1 MGNMIDMGSI
11 LAGAKA
17 GSDFLTVPTFRMGM
31 GASKRN
37 NPYQGESQVFEG
49 GFSLGARPEG
59 DPGRVVAQNSD
70 YLNLGAASALNS
82 DPMGGAGGDMRSYV
96 PTQDAVAPRATVPA
110 STFDPNAQAAVPEE
124 PVPAGNEEEKAQ
136 VEAVANVDGTIEQL
150 LAALQDMASMKPEEP
165 GNPVF
170 QLDAQY
176 KNSSA
181 LGGMPGTVAQY
192 PTAGS
197 MTRETDYN
205 LGAR

>member
-1 MGNMIDMGSI
+1 MGNMIDMGNI

-17 GSDFLTVPTFRMGM
+17 GSEFLTMPTFRRGM
-31 GASKRN
+31 GTSKHN
-37 NPYQGESQVFEG
+37 NPYQGESQVYDG

-70 YLNLGAASALNS
+70 YMNLGAVGTLNS
-82 DPMGGAGGDMRSYV
+82 DLMGGAGGDMRSYV

-110 STFDPNAQAAVPEE
+110 TTFDPSAQATVQEE
-124 PVPAGNEEEKAQ
+124 PAATGNEQAKAQ
-136 VEAVANVDGTIEQL
+136 VESVANGDGTIEQL
-150 LAALQDMASMKPEEP
+150 LAALQAMASMKPEDP

-181 LGGMPGTVAQY
+181 LGGIPGTVAQY
-192 PTAGS
+192 PTAGVV
-197 MTRETDYN
+197 TRETDYN

>member
-1 MGNMIDMGSI
+1 MGNMIDMGNI

-17 GSDFLTVPTFRMGM
+17 GSDFLTMPTFRRGM
-31 GASKRN
+31 GASKHN
-37 NPYQGESQVFEG
+37 NPYQGESQVYDG

-70 YLNLGAASALNS
+70 YMNLGAVGALNS

-96 PTQDAVAPRATVPA
+96 PTQDASAPRATVP
-110 STFDPNAQAAVPEE
+110 EE
-124 PVPAGNEEEKAQ
+124 PAATGNEQAKAQ
-136 VEAVANVDGTIEQL
+136 VEAVANGDGTIEQL
-150 LAALQDMASMKPEEP
+150 LAALQAMASMKPDEP

-181 LGGMPGTVAQY
+181 LGGIPGTVAQY
-192 PTAGS
+192 PTAGAV
-197 MTRETDYN
+197 TRETDYN